1 MTAGAFGYWHSVVGL
16 GVNVGEVSIEAAK
29 ATIRVL
35 AGVQSSTKVRVTPC
49 GHSLSSEPQEANS
62 IWQNAAGAGIGLS
75 CPSGIGHETDS
86 VLREVRWAAD
96 RTLKDILP
104 EQERDYERVNK
115 MESL

>member
-1 MTAGAFGYWHSVVGL
+1 MPKKRVWSSQTWVTWFLPSKTALRHILTAGAFGYWHSVVGL

-62 IWQNAAGAGIGLS
+62 IGKMRQGQGLD
-75 CPSGIGHETDS
+75 C
-86 VLREVRWAAD
+86 
-96 RTLKDILP
+96 
-104 EQERDYERVNK
+104 
-115 MESL
+115 